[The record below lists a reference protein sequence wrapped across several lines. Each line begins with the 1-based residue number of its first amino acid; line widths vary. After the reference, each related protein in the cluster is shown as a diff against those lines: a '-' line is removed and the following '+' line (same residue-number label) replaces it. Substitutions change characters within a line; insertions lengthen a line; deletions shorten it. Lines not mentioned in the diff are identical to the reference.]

1 MAWIP
6 QDGTALEQSGFV
18 AAFRCGVHA
27 MTALERCSSIFRRAS
42 SEEQRMRTPAM
53 KAMCFAT
60 KELSP
65 LTGLHDLLA
74 SNP

>member
-1 MAWIP
+1 
-6 QDGTALEQSGFV
+6 
-18 AAFRCGVHA
+18 
-27 MTALERCSSIFRRAS
+27 MTALERCGSIFRRAS

-53 KAMCFAT
+53 RAMCFAT